1 MLSIGPAFPHHFRAG
16 ALALRGDIA
25 ATLLA
30 GTVSLALIAGALLFQ
45 YAWAYPP
52 CEICHWQRWPHIAS
66 AVLGL
71 GGGAML
77 ALKVFP
83 ARAARTFA
91 WLVVVAL
98 VIAGALGVYHAGIEY
113 GWWEGPAAC
122 TGTGFT
128 PGSGA
133 GFDAFH
139 FVRCDEA
146 AWTFLGVSLAGY
158 NAIIS
163 FVVAAVCFAL
173 LRRGR

>member
-1 MLSIGPAFPHHFRAG
+1 
-16 ALALRGDIA
+16 LALRGDIA

-30 GTVSLALIAGALLFQ
+30 GSVSLVLILGALVFQ
-45 YAWAYPP
+45 YAWAYAP
-52 CEICHWQRWPHIAS
+52 CEICMWQRWPHAAS

-71 GGGAML
+71 GGGALL
-77 ALKVFP
+77 AFGVFP
-83 ARAARTFA
+83 ARAAPTFA
-91 WLVVVAL
+91 WLVIVAL
-98 VIAGALGVYHAGIEY
+98 AAAGALGVYHAGIEY

-122 TGTGFT
+122 TGPGFV
-128 PGSGA
+128 PGSGIA
-133 GFDAFH
+133 FEPFH

-163 FVVAAVCFAL
+163 FAIAAACLVL

>member
-1 MLSIGPAFPHHFRAG
+1 
-16 ALALRGDIA
+16 LRGDIA

-30 GTVSLALIAGALLFQ
+30 GAVSLAALLGALVFQ
-45 YAWAYPP
+45 YVWAYPP

-77 ALKVFP
+77 ALDVFP

-91 WLVVVAL
+91 WLTIVAL
-98 VIAGALGVYHAGIEY
+98 ALAGALGVYHSGIEY

-122 TGTGFT
+122 TGPGFV
-128 PGSGA
+128 PGSA
-133 GFDAFH
+133 GFEPFH
-139 FVRCDEA
+139 FVRCDQP
-146 AWTFLGVSLAGY
+146 AWTFLGISLAGY
-158 NAIIS
+158 NAILS
-163 FVVAAVCFAL
+163 FVFAAVCLGL